1 MRFMMSC
8 ASLRSALRAPL
19 AVVLLA
25 GSSTL
30 LVTGCKDATLESRAD
45 SQATI
50 RKVADEFE
58 KAMAKHLA
66 QESEGSLQT
75 LASLQTQ
82 LEGLRD
88 TSSEQ
93 QAAAGLLSASIAQT
107 AANLEFG
114 QALEMSRALQ
124 HERLRTAAAAD
135 AAATLSAIAD
145 AHKDIPLTAERT
157 YLQEQKRSGETS
169 LRAAQESL
177 QQLEGPMGELRTR
190 VTERKSELAA
200 LQGVVEDLRRRAI
213 EAGAMAGFPMVEQ
226 AAVEREK
233 IRDVRASVAID
244 ELELSRLEPD
254 HARTNLAHEGAKG
267 VVAAADG
274 AMDELESFAQTLASE
289 SAASSK
295 AAEEYR
301 TLVESR
307 LAEIVP
313 AREALKA
320 SYASTEQ
327 FLTKAIN
334 AAARSSS
341 ARNEVARHGKAAK
354 RSAQASMAALFAD
367 QAANATSD
375 IQLHLALAGAGE
387 LFGGAA
393 KQQAA
398 IDALTQ
404 ERDAALN
411 RAKEVL
417 VEAIGEIGEP
427 QESDDGATRGLRNS
441 LNTMLASIDG
451 QLANPIGSIIEPA
464 AAKKA
469 DAPRAGASGGA
480 SDGEVFR
487 SGGGFASLEEFEAIL
502 GGGDGQAAT
511 AAMTKAFR
519 ASTPAGRAMVDGMSG
534 MFTAM
539 DPVIEAASEKWGA
552 EAGQAMAAANPFM
565 SGALKPGVKGATKAE
580 YTMPGAMGQ
589 EQKLVLVK
597 DGDAWFVDAD
607 QLLPG
612 GDVPPEMAGMMA
624 GMLKGMADSMRK
636 AADSIAERIRSGDIS
651 TPEQLQQE
659 LMQAMMSG
667 MGGMGGAGGG
677 LGGPRG
683 GTPDQ

>member
-19 AVVLLA
+19 AVALLA

-30 LVTGCKDATLESRAD
+30 LVTGCKDSTLESRAA

-50 RKVADEFE
+50 RTVAAEFE

-66 QESEGSLQT
+66 QESDASLQT
-75 LASLQTQ
+75 LASLHAQ
-82 LEGLRD
+82 LEGLRE
-88 TSSEQ
+88 TSGEQ

-135 AAATLSAIAD
+135 AAATLSAIAQ

-157 YLQEQKRSGETS
+157 YLQEQKRAGENS
-169 LRAAQESL
+169 LRAAQEAL
-177 QQLEGPMGELRTR
+177 QQLEGPMGELRAR
-190 VTERKSELAA
+190 VSERKSELAA
-200 LQGVVEDLRRRAI
+200 LQGAVEDLRRRAI
-213 EAGAMAGFPMVEQ
+213 EAGAMAGFPLVEQ

-233 IRDVRASVAID
+233 IRDVRASVSVD

-301 TLVESR
+301 ALVETR
-307 LAEIVP
+307 LADIAK
-313 AREALKA
+313 AREDLKA
-320 SYASTEQ
+320 SYASAEQ

-334 AAARSSS
+334 GAARSSS

-354 RSAQASMAALFAD
+354 RSAQASLAALFAD

-375 IQLHLALAGAGE
+375 IQLHLALAGADE

-398 IDALTQ
+398 IDGLNQ
-404 ERDAALN
+404 EREAALN

-427 QESDDGATRGLRNS
+427 QDSDDGATRGVRNA
-441 LNTMLASIDG
+441 LNAMLASVDS
-451 QLANPIGSIIEPA
+451 QLANPIGTAVEAKPA
-464 AAKKA
+464 AA
-469 DAPRAGASGGA
+469 APSGGA
-480 SDGEVFR
+480 SAAGDDGEVYR
-487 SGGGFASLEEFEAIL
+487 TGGGFASLDEFESLLSGA
-502 GGGDGQAAT
+502 DPKAAT
-511 AAMTKAFR
+511 DALAKSFR
-519 ASTPAGRAMVDGMSG
+519 AATPAGRAMADGMI
-534 MFTAM
+534 AM
-539 DPVIEAASEKWGA
+539 VSALDPVMDAVTEKWGA
-552 EAGQAMAAANPFM
+552 DAAKAMASANPFL
-565 SGALKPGVKGATKAE
+565 SGGVKPGAKGATKAE
-580 YTMPGAMGQ
+580 YTLPGAMGQ
-589 EQKLVLVK
+589 EQKMVLVK
-597 DGDAWFVDAD
+597 EGDAWFVDAD
-607 QLLPG
+607 QMLPG
-612 GDVPPEMAGMMA
+612 GDIPPEMAGMMT
-624 GMLKGMADSMRK
+624 GMLKSMAESMRSSATK
-636 AADSIAERIRSGDIS
+636 VAERIRSGEIS
-651 TPEQLQQE
+651 TPEELQAE

-667 MGGMGGAGGG
+667 MGGLGG
-677 LGGPRG
+677 GGPRG

>member
-1 MRFMMSC
+1 MRFMMTC
-8 ASLRSALRAPL
+8 ATLRSALRAPL
-19 AVVLLA
+19 AVALLA

-30 LVTGCKDATLESRAD
+30 LVTGCKDATLESRGE

-58 KAMAKHLA
+58 KAMANHLA
-66 QESEGSLQT
+66 QESEGSLAT
-75 LASLQTQ
+75 LSSLHAQ
-82 LEGLRD
+82 LEGLRE
-88 TSSEQ
+88 TSAEQ

-114 QALEMSRALQ
+114 RALEMSRALQ

-135 AAATLSAIAD
+135 AAATLSSIAA

-157 YLQEQKRSGETS
+157 YLKEQKRAGETS

-177 QQLEGPMGELRTR
+177 SQLEGPMNELRAR

-213 EAGAMAGFPMVEQ
+213 EAGAMSGFPLVEQ

-289 SAASSK
+289 SAATSK
-295 AAEEYR
+295 SAEEYR
-301 TLVESR
+301 SLVEGR
-307 LAEIVP
+307 LTEIAT
-313 AREALKA
+313 AREELKA

-334 AAARSSS
+334 GSARSSS

-354 RSAQASMAALFAD
+354 RSAQASLAALFAD

-387 LFGGAA
+387 LFGGSA

-398 IDALTQ
+398 IDALNQ
-404 ERDAALN
+404 EREEALN

-427 QESDDGATRGLRNS
+427 QDSDDGATRGLRNS
-441 LNTMLASIDG
+441 LNAMLVSVDS
-451 QLANPIGSIIEPA
+451 QLANPIGTAVETKPAPSAAGRGA
-464 AAKKA
+464 AASSQ
-469 DAPRAGASGGA
+469 GSGGDA
-480 SDGEVFR
+480 EVFR
-487 SGGGFASLEEFEAIL
+487 SGGGFESLEQFESLL
-502 GGGDGQAAT
+502 GSGDSRAASS
-511 AAMTKAFR
+511 AMTKAFR
-519 ASTPAGRAMVDGMSG
+519 ASTPAGRAIVDGMSG
-534 MFTAM
+534 MMTAM
-539 DPVIEAASEKWGA
+539 DPVIEAAEEKWGA
-552 EAGQAMAAANPFM
+552 EAAKAMAAANPM
-565 SGALKPGVKGATKAE
+565 LGGGLKPGAKGTTKAE
-580 YTMPGAMGQ
+580 YTIPGAMGQ

-597 DGDAWFVDAD
+597 DGDAWFIDAD
-607 QLLPG
+607 QMLPG
-612 GDVPPEMAGMMA
+612 GDMPPEMAGMVTEMIKVMA
-624 GMLKGMADSMRK
+624 ETMRASATKVAD
-636 AADSIAERIRSGDIS
+636 RIRSGAIS

-659 LMQAMMSG
+659 LMEAMMSG
-667 MGGMGGAGGG
+667 MGGAAGGF
-677 LGGPRG
+677 GGPRG
-683 GTPDQ
+683 GTSDQ